1 MCFTQFLPPR
11 KPQQKFG
18 GLCVVGGAEIRE
30 LLNFRGSHVQVRLE
44 MVAVCREEA
53 KLTGFFLP
61 DGEF

>member
-18 GLCVVGGAEIRE
+18 GFCVVGGAELRGII
-30 LLNFRGSHVQVRLE
+30 FRGSHVQVHLE